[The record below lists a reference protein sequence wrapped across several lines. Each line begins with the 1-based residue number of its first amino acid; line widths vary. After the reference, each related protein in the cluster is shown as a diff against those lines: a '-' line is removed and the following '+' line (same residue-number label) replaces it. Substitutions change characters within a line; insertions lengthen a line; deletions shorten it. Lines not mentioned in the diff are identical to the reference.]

1 MKYQEYINYILSQDV
16 INGLIEW
23 YDEDDIGE
31 IKNIICNPKSW
42 KQKSRFKIGGDFES
56 EFWMVGRRELEGYWA
71 RSFLAKEAMIA
82 VLLIEHDNQI
92 VYLDDAILSE
102 REDNKYV

>member
-16 INGLIEW
+16 IHGLIDW

-42 KQKSRFKIGGDFES
+42 RQKSRFKIGGDFCS
-56 EFWMVGRRELEGYWA
+56 EFWMVNDKRIEGHWA
-71 RSFLAKEAMIA
+71 RSFLAKKASIA
-82 VLLIEHDNQI
+82 VLLIEQDNQI